1 MTSTCAYFG
10 MTRQAY
16 YKSRKHA
23 ENKALNEY
31 MAVELVQEKRRDLP
45 RLGGRKLYYLLKDDL
60 SKIGRIGR
68 DKFFDILGRHD
79 LLVKPKKSFTRTTN
93 SFHHFYKWKN
103 LIKDLP
109 ITRVN
114 QVWVSDI
121 TYIRTL
127 SGFAYLFL
135 TTDLYSRKIVGWTLS
150 SSLGIE
156 SGIRALKMA
165 LSSRGSTTES
175 LIHHSDRGIQYCC
188 KEYVKTLHKAEIDI
202 SMTEDNHCYEN
213 AVAERVNGI
222 LKNEFYL
229 DNTFNTFEQAL
240 SAVGSGI
247 KNYNEKRPHW
257 SLDLQTPSQVYS
269 QTKVA

>member
-1 MTSTCAYFG
+1 

-16 YKSRKHA
+16 YKSRKRI
-23 ENKALNEY
+23 ENKAFEEQI
-31 MAVELVQEKRRDLP
+31 VIGLVQEKRQIMP
-45 RLGGRKLYYLLKDDL
+45 RLGGRKLHYLLKDDL
-60 SKIGRIGR
+60 SQIGRIGR
-68 DKFFDILGRHD
+68 DKFFDILGQND
-79 LLVKPKKSFTRTTN
+79 LLVRPKKSFTRTTY
-93 SFHHFYKWKN
+93 SFHHYYKWKN
-103 LIKDLP
+103 LIQDLL
-109 ITRVN
+109 ITRVD

-121 TYIRTL
+121 THIRVHN
-127 SGFAYLFL
+127 GFAFLFL
-135 TTDLYSRKIVGWTLS
+135 VTDLYSRKIIGWTLNRN
-150 SSLGIE
+150 LGVE
-156 SGIRALKMA
+156 GALKALNMA
-165 LSSRGSTTES
+165 LASRKDKSES

-188 KEYVKTLHKAEIDI
+188 KEYVKTLHTAGIDI

-222 LKNEFYL
+222 LKNEFFL
-229 DNTFNTFEQAL
+229 DSTFNTFEQAL

>member
-1 MTSTCAYFG
+1 

-16 YKSRKHA
+16 YKSRKRVEDKVLKEH
-23 ENKALNEY
+23 LV
-31 MAVELVQEKRRDLP
+31 VELVQGKRQILP
-45 RLGGRKLYYLLKDDL
+45 RLGGRKLHYLLKDDL

-68 DKFFDILGRHD
+68 DKFFDILGQND

-93 SFHHFYKWKN
+93 SFHYFYKWKN
-103 LIKDLP
+103 LIKDLS
-109 ITRVN
+109 ITHVN

-121 TYIRTL
+121 TYIRTFN
-127 SGFAYLFL
+127 GFAYLFL
-135 TTDLYSRKIVGWTLS
+135 TTDLYSRKILGWSLS
-150 SSLGIE
+150 RSLGIE
-156 SGIRALKMA
+156 GGLQALKMA

-188 KEYVKTLHKAEIDI
+188 KEYVKTLQKAGVNI

-229 DNTFNTFEQAL
+229 DNIFNNFEQAL

-257 SLDLQTPSQVYS
+257 SLGLQTPSQVYS
-269 QTKVA
+269 QTKAA